1 MDPPAAAGK
10 DATGLMDY
18 LWILSSIAAAFF
30 QSLRLGALKQLNQTL
45 SIMVTSYVRVLFG
58 LPFLLVYLL
67 SVMLATNQPLPP
79 ASTRFLIF
87 SCSAAITQFLG
98 TAVLVRLFQIG
109 NFAVGTMLQKTD
121 VLMTAVIGSLL
132 FSELISAG
140 GWLAIL
146 VTAAGVMLISA
157 GRLPGAAGAALQLS
171 IRELVFGRTILVGL
185 LTGLL
190 FALSYLSL
198 REAILTLD
206 PALGPVMRSAFAA
219 VAMTAWSFLILGPW
233 LLLVEREGLKRIR
246 GAPWLCTFLGF
257 TSALGT
263 IFWFIASA
271 LANVSYVA
279 AVAQVQTVFTLAI
292 SWFYFGE
299 RIGRL
304 ELAGIAV
311 IVAGLLLFRV
321 I

>member
-1 MDPPAAAGK
+1 
-10 DATGLMDY
+10 MDY
-18 LWILSSIAAAFF
+18 LWILASITAAFF
-30 QSLRLGALKQLNQTL
+30 QSLRLGALKELNRTL
-45 SIMVTSYVRVLFG
+45 SISVTSYVRVLFG
-58 LPFLLVYLL
+58 LPFMLVYLL
-67 SVMLATNQPLPP
+67 GLLLATGQPLPP
-79 ASTRFLIF
+79 ASPRFLIC
-87 SCSAAITQFLG
+87 SCAAALGQFAG

-121 VLMTAVIGSLL
+121 VLMTAIIGSLL
-132 FSELISAG
+132 FSEVITAG

-146 VTAAGVMLISA
+146 VTAAGVTLISA
-157 GRLPGAAGAALQLS
+157 GRLPAGAEAVSKLQVS
-171 IRELVFGRTILVGL
+171 ELLFGRTTRIGL
-185 LTGLL
+185 MTGLL
-190 FALSYLSL
+190 FGLSYLFL

-206 PALGPVMRSAFAA
+206 PAIGPLIRSAFAA
-219 VAMTAWSFLILGPW
+219 VAMTAWSFVILGVW
-233 LLLVEREGLKRIR
+233 LLLFEREGLKRVR
-246 GAPWLCTFLGF
+246 DSMGLCTFLGL

-263 IFWFIASA
+263 MFWFFASA

-299 RIGRL
+299 RIGKL

-311 IVAGLLLFRV
+311 IVAGLLLFRA